1 MIAVD
6 LKKRTIIIDGAMGSY
21 YAKITG
27 KYTELPEYANIEAP
41 EIITGIHKEYISA
54 GAMLIKTNTFSANR
68 FVLKKTKEERK
79 MIIEAAVEI
88 ARQAVIAEQVHVAA
102 SIGPIPDTID
112 KQILDKRSQEKE
124 YLDIVDIFID
134 LGIDIFIFETFG
146 DCFGI
151 LGMAKR
157 IRARNEKAFIIA
169 QFALDPEGY
178 TRKGIHAVHLIE
190 TVKSS
195 KLFDAYGFNCGVG
208 PGHLYNLLKRMDIN
222 DDIISVSPNAGY
234 PEIVNE
240 RTVYIENPE
249 YFAQKM
255 SEIESLGVKIL
266 GGCCGTTP
274 EHIKW
279 IKLILSQK
287 QTPEF
292 KKRGSD
298 QDIRVFS
305 VDKKIEDFSE
315 KIACH
320 DFFIAV
326 ELDPPFDTD
335 VERIIYNAEICRDN
349 GVNLVTIADSPMG
362 RVRIDPM
369 LMAVKIKRE
378 TGVECMPHIC
388 CRDRNTNALKSLLMA
403 GYVEGIRNVLAVTG
417 DPVAPADKSEIKEVF
432 DLNSLGLI
440 ELISNMNREIFSDEP
455 INIAAALNL
464 NVPQP
469 QAELSRMYKK
479 VTHGARR
486 FYTQPIFDPQKLAFL
501 PEMQEKKD
509 FKIIGGI
516 MPLVSYRNAQFLN
529 NEIPGIKIPE
539 NTIKRFDPQMSREY
553 AEELGVEI
561 ALEIAEKMRG
571 RVKGFYFIT
580 PFNRVEMIV
589 KIIRRLTF

>member
-1 MIAVD
+1 
-6 LKKRTIIIDGAMGSY
+6 
-21 YAKITG
+21 
-27 KYTELPEYANIEAP
+27 
-41 EIITGIHKEYISA
+41 
-54 GAMLIKTNTFSANR
+54 
-68 FVLKKTKEERK
+68 
-79 MIIEAAVEI
+79 
-88 ARQAVIAEQVHVAA
+88 
-102 SIGPIPDTID
+102 
-112 KQILDKRSQEKE
+112 
-124 YLDIVDIFID
+124 
-134 LGIDIFIFETFG
+134 
-146 DCFGI
+146 
-151 LGMAKR
+151 
-157 IRARNEKAFIIA
+157 
-169 QFALDPEGY
+169 
-178 TRKGIHAVHLIE
+178 
-190 TVKSS
+190 
-195 KLFDAYGFNCGVG
+195 
-208 PGHLYNLLKRMDIN
+208 MDIN
-222 DDIISVSPNAGY
+222 DDIIAVSPNAGY

-349 GVNLVTIADSPMG
+349 GINLVTIADSPMG